1 MSKTLGQLLAAKEL
15 LPKEKIREYTKQA
28 KELGV
33 TVSENDEP
41 SFKMISLFSSA
52 LTKLLNFIERER
64 KTNTQDN
71 KRVLILLEDLA
82 FFSTY
87 CFEYMEKKL
96 SVFDENLCVKIFYR
110 ILVMKK
116 PSDVLN
122 LIPCKLY
129 FEGKLPLFQKI
140 FLLSHVRFFSVKYRE
155 SLEADSLFQEI
166 LKSPYLKEFLFFY
179 DIKKKYFI
187 YDKESALKAEKFLS
201 PYSNVFEALH
211 ALEFTINNYKEQL
224 EKNSLLLKAGAQAK
238 KQEKENFLHRL
249 SQFLTT
255 MRREIQSRALKG
267 GEPLKFKHLSLCL
280 NFAAQFF
287 LSMHKTYSFRDS
299 RLAFLQN
306 FVDFRVIN
314 PVQLEIFDDKDP
326 VKLMSISY
334 SDVMEFAIDIE
345 HIVLEISKI
354 YPESHFLLRYR
365 EKKAEEVAWSP
376 PKQFLTT
383 CKSDLTSPVGMDAYI
398 LSGGVQI
405 KTWEEHKR
413 WILPKE
419 HEIRQQLDA
428 LFKVRLTKSYKDL
441 KEADFSIVEEQ
452 TNGLL
457 TCTHPKL
464 PGYFVDLAMDNY
476 IGMNVPDKFKQAAE
490 RAEVLKTAIS
500 KLNGVENPFLLA
512 KMWVYLL
519 PSTPAPKWWLEGDR
533 KILVL
538 IRENLNQLPFKSNL
552 KRWKGA
558 IDSTLL
564 ENLFQLGFRTGLHLE
579 ISKLRFTKDD
589 KIVISPYC
597 LFNSSKMNMLT
608 FAKHIDRGSFQF
620 NTDLIERIYAKK

>member
-1 MSKTLGQLLAAKEL
+1 MSKTLGQLLAAKGL
-15 LPKEKIREYTKQA
+15 LPKEKVQEYTKQA

-33 TVSENDEP
+33 KVSENDEP

-64 KTNTQDN
+64 KANSQDN

-87 CFEYMEKKL
+87 CFEFMEKKL

-122 LIPCKLY
+122 LIPCEVY
-129 FEGKLPLFQKI
+129 FEDKLSLFQKI
-140 FLLSHVRFFSVKYRE
+140 FLLSHVRFFSIKYIE
-155 SLEADSLFQEI
+155 SLEVDSLFQEI
-166 LKSPYLKEFLFFY
+166 LKSSYLKEFLFFY
-179 DIKKKYFI
+179 EIKKKYFI
-187 YDKESALKAEKFLS
+187 YDKESALKAEKFLN
-201 PYSNVFEALH
+201 PYSNVFEAFH
-211 ALEFTINNYKEQL
+211 ALEFTLNNYKEQF
-224 EKNSLLLKAGAQAK
+224 EKNSLLLKTGAQAK
-238 KQEKENFLHRL
+238 EKENFLQRL
-249 SQFLTT
+249 SHFLTI
-255 MRREIQSRALKG
+255 MRREIRSVALKG
-267 GEPLKFKHLSLCL
+267 GEPPKFKHLSLCL

-287 LSMHKTYSFRDS
+287 LSMHKAYSFRDS

-306 FVDFRVIN
+306 FVDFKVIN
-314 PVQLEIFDDKDP
+314 PIQLEISDDKDP
-326 VKLMSISY
+326 AKLMSISY
-334 SDVMEFAIDIE
+334 PDVMEFAIDIE
-345 HIVLEISKI
+345 RIVLEISKT
-354 YPESHFLLRYR
+354 YPEGHFLLRYR

-376 PKQFLTT
+376 PKHFLTT
-383 CKSDLTSPVGMDAYI
+383 SKSDLTNPLGMDSYL

-405 KTWEEHKR
+405 KTWEEHKK

-419 HEIRQQLDA
+419 HAIRQQLDV
-428 LFKVRLTKSYKDL
+428 LFKVRLTRSYKEL

-464 PGYFVDLAMDNY
+464 PGHFVDLAMDNY
-476 IGMNVPDKFKQAAE
+476 IGMNVPDKFKQVAE
-490 RAEVLKTAIS
+490 RTEILKAAIN
-500 KLNGVENPFLLA
+500 KLNDVENPFLLA
-512 KMWVYLL
+512 KIWVYLL
-519 PSTPAPKWWLEGDR
+519 PSAPAPNWWLEGDR

-538 IRENLNQLPFKSNL
+538 IRENLNQLSYKSNL
-552 KRWKGA
+552 KRWKET
-558 IDSTLL
+558 IDSTIL
-564 ENLFQLGFRTGLHLE
+564 ENLFQFASTTGLHLE
-579 ISKLRFTKDD
+579 INKLRFTKDD

-597 LFNSSKMNMLT
+597 LFNSSKMNMLN
-608 FAKHIDRGSFQF
+608 FAKHIDRSSFQF